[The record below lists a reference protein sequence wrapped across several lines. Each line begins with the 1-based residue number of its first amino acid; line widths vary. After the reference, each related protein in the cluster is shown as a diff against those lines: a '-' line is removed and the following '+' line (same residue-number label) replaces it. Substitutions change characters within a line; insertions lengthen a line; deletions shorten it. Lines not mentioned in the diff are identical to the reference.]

1 MPIGGDQSTESER
14 CLSHRSS
21 MQQQGRDAVIHQR
34 TFSIK
39 PRFKMFWKKRTFFF
53 LPAADALKFFTG
65 QKTNSGLSSF
75 SRGGGKEKN
84 CLPFFGLSHF
94 TQMRNIWKR
103 NLLIYTRSL
112 CCLQKWGH
120 DDFHCFSLCIEKA
133 SLKRKR
139 QIFETAVN

>member
-39 PRFKMFWKKRTFFF
+39 LNHVLKCFEKRGHFFS

-65 QKTNSGLSSF
+65 QKTNSGLRLQ
-75 SRGGGKEKN
+75 SRRRREEKN

-103 NLLIYTRSL
+103 NLLIYTEVFVV
-112 CCLQKWGH
+112 CKNG
-120 DDFHCFSLCIEKA
+120 DTA
-133 SLKRKR
+133 
-139 QIFETAVN
+139 IFTAVLCASKKQV